1 MEAAVEGP
9 KGSVVL
15 YPSPGMGH
23 LVSMV
28 ELGKHFLG
36 QGLAVILVIV
46 DPPYKTGAT
55 APFIAAV
62 SAALPALTVHRLPPV
77 ALPPNPSPNLEA
89 LAFDLLR
96 ISNPNLR
103 RFLLSISPSP
113 RALVLDFFCAHALD
127 VAAELGLPAYFFFTS
142 GAAVL
147 AAFLHLPAL
156 HSASSASF
164 KDLGR
169 SPLHIPGLPP
179 LPADHMPVPTLDR
192 DDDAYKG
199 FLYMSGRLPDSQ
211 GILINTFDSL
221 ETRAIG
227 AISAGLCLT
236 DGRPTP
242 PIYSIGPLIATEGRD
257 KRGIEEC
264 LSWLDTQPKRSVVFL
279 CFGSIGLFSVEQ
291 LKEVATGLERSGQ
304 RFLWVVRSP
313 PSQDP
318 AKKFAPPPEPDLD
331 VLLPVGFLNRTKIR
345 GLVVKSWAPQ
355 VDVLNHEAVGGFV
368 THCGWNSVLEA
379 IVAGIPMI
387 GWPLYAEQ
395 WMNKVFLEEEMR
407 LAVVVEGYDK
417 ELVTAEEVETK
428 VRWLMDSEG
437 GEELRERMVAAK
449 ESAAAALREGGSSHS
464 ALMDVV
470 GHWKRS

>member
-1 MEAAVEGP
+1 MEAVAEGP
-9 KGSVVL
+9 KESVVL

-28 ELGKHFLG
+28 ELGKLFLR
-36 QGLAVILVIV
+36 QGLAVTLLII

-62 SAALPALTVHRLPPV
+62 SAALPALTIHRLPPV

-96 ISNPNLR
+96 LSNPNLR
-103 RFLLSISPSP
+103 RFLISLSPSP
-113 RALVLDFFCAHALD
+113 RALVLDFFCADALD
-127 VAAELGLPAYFFFTS
+127 VAAELGLPTYFFFTS

-147 AAFLHLPAL
+147 ATFLHFPAL

-169 SPLHIPGLPP
+169 SPLYIPGVPP
-179 LPADHMPVPTLDR
+179 LPADHMPVPMLDR
-192 DDDAYKG
+192 DDEAYKG
-199 FLYMSGRLPDSQ
+199 FLYMSGRLPDSH

-221 ETRAIG
+221 EPRAIE
-227 AISAGLCLT
+227 AISAGLCVT

-242 PIYSIGPLIATEGRD
+242 PIYPIGPLIATEGRD
-257 KRGIEEC
+257 KRGREEC
-264 LSWLDTQPKRSVVFL
+264 LSWVDTQPKRSVVFL
-279 CFGSIGLFSVEQ
+279 CFGSIGLFSAEQ

-313 PSQDP
+313 PIHDP
-318 AKKFAPPPEPDLD
+318 AKKFSPPPEPDLD
-331 VLLPVGFLNRTKIR
+331 VLLPEGFLNRTKNR

-379 IVAGIPMI
+379 IMAGIPMI

-395 WMNKVFLEEEMR
+395 RINKVLLEEMR
-407 LAVVVEGYDK
+407 LAVVLEGYDK
-417 ELVTAEEVETK
+417 ELVTAEEVEGK
-428 VRWLMDSEG
+428 VRWLMESEG
-437 GEELRERMVAAK
+437 GKELRERTVAAK

-464 ALMDVV
+464 ALLDVV
-470 GHWKRS
+470 GQWKRS